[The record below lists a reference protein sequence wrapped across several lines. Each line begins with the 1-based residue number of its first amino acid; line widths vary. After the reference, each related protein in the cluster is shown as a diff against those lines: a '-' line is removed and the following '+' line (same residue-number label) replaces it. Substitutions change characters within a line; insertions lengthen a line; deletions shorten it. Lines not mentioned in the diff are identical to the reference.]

1 MQSGTV
7 IVEINKG
14 LKVLSLKDHLHDV
27 VFLLLRQEF
36 TSFFLSYLTDLVIS
50 VRFK

>member
-14 LKVLSLKDHLHDV
+14 LKVLSLKGHLHDV

-36 TSFFLSYLTDLVIS
+36 TSFFSFVFN
-50 VRFK
+50 RFGHPSEV